1 MMNIKKLIFSGIIGL
16 FVVTSC
22 QKVINIDL
30 KDSTPQYVI
39 EGQVNKGDSVHIIS
53 ISKSSLFSANNTFPT
68 VSGAIVSI
76 TDNLGNN
83 EILTEFEPGKYK
95 TAHLVAYEERTYTLN
110 IQVDGKT
117 FTSSSTMPNQVN
129 LDYILFIPD
138 SFNEGAY
145 TPIPIRQDPAGI
157 QNNYL
162 FDLYLKRSGETAWI
176 RDSALMVGDDVFSDG
191 VTTQQPLFGQLG
203 NFMPNDSLM
212 ITLKCLDR
220 SVYKYFF
227 SLSLNGPNGSA
238 TPANPVSNISGG
250 ALGYFSAQTKQT
262 IKVEVQP

>member
-1 MMNIKKLIFSGIIGL
+1 MNIKKLIFSGIIGL

-39 EGQVNKGDSVHIIS
+39 EGQVNKGESVHIIS
-53 ISKSSLFSANNTFPT
+53 ITKSSLFSANNTFPT
-68 VSGAIVSI
+68 VSGALVII
-76 TDNLGNN
+76 NDNLG
-83 EILTEFEPGKYK
+83 ERDTLSEFEPGKYK
-95 TAHLVAYEERTYTLN
+95 TENLVAYEGRTYTLTV
-110 IQVDGKT
+110 QVDGKT
-117 FTSSSTMPNQVN
+117 FTSSSTMPKQVN

-203 NFMPNDSLM
+203 NFRPNDSLM
-212 ITLKCLDR
+212 ITLKCIDR

-262 IKVEVQP
+262 EKVEVQP